1 MQENRIDARLR
12 RLRRSGEKGLIT
24 FITAGD
30 PDLET
35 TSRLVLAMEEAGADM
50 VELGVPFSDPLADGP
65 VIQRASQRS
74 LNGGTNLEGILMM
87 VRELRRRTEIPLLLM
102 TYYNPVLQYG
112 LRRIAAEAGA
122 AGVDGFI
129 VPDLPLEESRP
140 LLDELGRSGLHLVPL
155 VAPTTTERRLEEA
168 DRVAGGFIYCV
179 SLTGV
184 TGMREEIPPG
194 IMQFIERVRRC
205 CRLPLGIGFG
215 VSGPRQAALMARPA
229 DAVIVG
235 SAIVRLVE
243 EYAAQPPLLL
253 DRVSGLVRELKEAV
267 RTCRG

>member
-1 MQENRIDARLR
+1 MDENRIDARLR
-12 RLRRSGEKGLIT
+12 RLRQSGEKGLIT
-24 FITAGD
+24 FVTAGD

-35 TSRLVLAMEEAGADM
+35 TFRLVLAMEEAGADM

-74 LNGGTNLEGILMM
+74 LDRGTNLEGILMM
-87 VRELRRRTEIPLLLM
+87 VRRLRRRTRIPLLLM

-112 LRRIAAEAGA
+112 LTRIAAEAGA

-140 LLDELGRSGLHLVPL
+140 LLEELDRSGLHLVPL
-155 VAPTTTERRLEEA
+155 VAPTTTESRLEEA
-168 DRVAGGFIYCV
+168 ARVARGFIYCV

-184 TGMREEIPPG
+184 TGMREGIPHD
-194 IMQFIERVRRC
+194 IAQFMKRVRRYC
-205 CRLPLGIGFG
+205 SQPLGVGFG
-215 VSGPRQAALMARPA
+215 ISNPQQAALMAQVA

-235 SAIVRLVE
+235 SALVSLVE
-243 EYAAQPPLLL
+243 EYAARPPVLQE
-253 DRVSGLVRELKEAV
+253 RVAGLVRELKDAV
-267 RTCRG
+267 RTCHG